1 MSEPVDAA
9 AKPAPSQ
16 PERAPS
22 LKQRPA
28 YIRTTERPPV
38 GYLDTRSA
46 TVKKPSPTNDALLR
60 ESLQVQAE
68 PSTCVTSAT
77 TQLKVLCRKFAV
89 LSEKV
94 KQEAKLREDAEREI
108 KRLNTI
114 IDGNASMV
122 VSSTRSDTQIYI
134 RSLQEELDHVKE
146 ELAITKDELAQAQM
160 DLHAAKPRTA
170 YAYQCDTSQVV
181 DHQTKWDR
189 EQMQKIQDTLSCTIN
204 ELQEELTAKDH
215 QVDALRETS
224 QRDKAKIKD
233 LEHMLEAV
241 EEQAHAAKETTA
253 KAAQELRDAAALQ
266 SNDRHKLH
274 LVQETVKEERSIKEA
289 LQHQI
294 ATLHQVNDALQRRC
308 DTLVR
313 RLKLNSTFATEAQ
326 TLKQQVLD
334 AERDHE
340 VLVKTIRE
348 LKNQHFDHVSDLKGT
363 LHETQAT
370 NQELSKR
377 ILELETEMQ
386 ALRSQN
392 AIIADYSVHRGATH
406 PLPYTSSATRPL
418 SRPMPHPMSVPPVV
432 DTPSRYRPSHFAT
445 EPRAPSLTDDGFRQP
460 PMVQQQAQAQQ
471 QRGPE
476 AIESR
481 GPENEQPRS
490 SAPTRGRPGAET
502 DHSILRALKHR
513 NKQLQERLQQEADA
527 TYQLEEEIN
536 LITSGYHS
544 LLHNES

>member
-1 MSEPVDAA
+1 MSEPVDATAKA
-9 AKPAPSQ
+9 APPQ
-16 PERAPS
+16 PERASS
-22 LKQRPA
+22 LKTRPA
-28 YIRTTERPPV
+28 YIRTTERAAA
-38 GYLDTRSA
+38 GYLDPRSA

-114 IDGNASMV
+114 IDGNTNMV
-122 VSSTRSDTQIYI
+122 VSSTRSDTQMYI
-134 RSLQEELDHVKE
+134 RSLQEELDRVKE

-160 DLHAAKPRTA
+160 DFKPRTA
-170 YAYQCDTSQVV
+170 YAYQSDTSHVV
-181 DHQTKWDR
+181 DHHTKWDR

-215 QVDALRETS
+215 QVDAFRETS
-224 QRDKAKIKD
+224 RRDKAKIKD

-241 EEQAHAAKETTA
+241 EEQAHVAKETTA

-266 SNDRHKLH
+266 SSDRHKLH
-274 LVQETVKEERSIKEA
+274 LAQETVKEERNIKEA

-377 ILELETEMQ
+377 IRELETEMQ

-392 AIIADYSVHRGATH
+392 AIISDYSVHRGATH
-406 PLPYTSSATRPL
+406 PLPYSSSRTMPQAMSAPL
-418 SRPMPHPMSVPPVV
+418 AAETH
-432 DTPSRYRPSHFAT
+432 SRYRPSPFAPAL
-445 EPRAPSLTDDGFRQP
+445 EPRAPSLLTDDGYRQP
-460 PMVQQQAQAQQ
+460 PMPQQPQQQ

-490 SAPTRGRPGAET
+490 SAPTKGRPGAET

-536 LITSGYHS
+536 MITSGYHS